1 MFKNKHLVAL
11 GILLIFGITAGC
23 KSQFEKIRTSTDIA
37 KKYQEGIRLYNKKS
51 YSKALVLFDDLT
63 QRYRGRAEAEDLA
76 YYFAYTNYHLSDYTT
91 ARYQFKL
98 FADTYPA
105 SPKAEECRYMAAYC
119 FYLESPKY
127 SLDQENTRKAIE
139 ALQLFINLYPKSTR
153 VAEASKLIDDLRG
166 KLEKK
171 SYENAK
177 LYLNIGD
184 YKSAVIAFRNSL
196 RDYPDTQYAEEMEY
210 LSLEAQYLYAK
221 NSLET
226 KQEERYNELIAMH
239 NEFEDKYAKSKYLKD
254 AKNLRKQAEEGI
266 VAVKK
271 VLAAQNPVQNKEDQE
286 KKETEDK
293 QDNKISQNE
302 SN

>member
-1 MFKNKHLVAL
+1 MFKNKHLVAY
-11 GILLIFGITAGC
+11 GLLVIIGLTAGC
-23 KSQFEKIRTSTDIA
+23 KSQFEKIRTSTDTG

-51 YSKALVLFDDLT
+51 YSKALILFDDLS
-63 QRYRGRAEAEDLA
+63 QRYRGRAEAEDLS
-76 YYFAYTNYHLSDYTT
+76 YYYAYTNYHLSDYTT

-153 VAEASKLIDDLRG
+153 VEEASKLIDDLRN

-177 LYLNIGD
+177 LYLDIGD

-196 RDYPDTQYAEEMEY
+196 RDYPDTEYAEEMEY

-221 NSLET
+221 NSLEV
-226 KQEERYNELIAMH
+226 KQEERFTELLTMYNEFV
-239 NEFEDKYAKSKYLKD
+239 EKFPSSKYAKQANNLK
-254 AKNLRKQAEEGI
+254 KEAEEGI

-271 VLAAQNPVQNKEDQE
+271 LLATANPNQSKENKETQ
-286 KKETEDK
+286 DK
-293 QDNKISQNE
+293 QDTNISQNE
-302 SN
+302 

>member
-1 MFKNKHLVAL
+1 MFKNKHLVVF
-11 GILLIFGITAGC
+11 GLLLTLGITAGC
-23 KSQFEKIRTSTDIA
+23 KSQFEKIRTSTDIG

-153 VAEASKLIDDLRG
+153 VAEASKLIDDLRN

-196 RDYPDTQYAEEMEY
+196 RDYPDTEYAEEMEY
-210 LSLEAQYLYAK
+210 LSLEAQYLYAR

-226 KQEERYNELIAMH
+226 KQEERYNELISMH
-239 NEFEDKYAKSKYLKD
+239 TEFEDKYAKSKYLKD

-266 VAVKK
+266 AEVKK
-271 VLAAQNPVQNKEDQE
+271 VLAAQNPAEKKEDQE